1 MKPNIVILDGA
12 TLNNGDLSWQPIKNL
27 GNVTVYDR
35 TPPEK
40 VTERALHADILLINK
55 IVLNA
60 TTLAALP
67 RLRCIALTSTGYN
80 TIDIQAATHQKIIV
94 CNGVGYGTD
103 SVAQHIFAL
112 MLEITNQVGQHN
124 QSVRRGKWAKHPD
137 FCYALH
143 PMMELSGKILGIYG
157 FGRIGQQ
164 TAAIGAAFGMK
175 ILVTSRGK
183 VDNFEQVSLEELCKR
198 SDFIVPTTALTPENQ
213 GIINQK
219 LLNIMKPTTYFI
231 NTSRGALV
239 HEPDLLVALEQRK
252 IAGAALDVL
261 SIEPP
266 RQNILLQAK
275 LKNLII
281 TPHNAWMTREARAR
295 LLQIVADNVQ
305 NFLEGTP
312 KNVVNPL

>member
-12 TLNNGDLSWQPIKNL
+12 TLNNGDLSWQPIQNL
-27 GNVTVYDR
+27 GNVTIYDR
-35 TPPEK
+35 TPPEQ
-40 VTERALHADILLINK
+40 VMERAINADILVINK

-60 TTLAALP
+60 SMIAAMP
-67 RLRCIALTSTGYN
+67 RLRCIALSSTGYN
-80 TIDIQAATHQKIIV
+80 TIDIQAATHHKIIV

-112 MLEITNQVGQHN
+112 ILECTNMVGQHN
-124 QSVRRGKWAKHPD
+124 QSVRREKWTKYPD

-143 PMMELSGKILGIYG
+143 PMMELGGKTLGIYG

-164 TAAIGAAFGMK
+164 TAAIGVAFGMK
-175 ILVTSRGK
+175 ILVVSRGK
-183 VDNFEQVSLEELCKR
+183 VADFEQVSLETLCKR

-213 GIINQK
+213 GIINQI
-219 LLNIMKPTTYFI
+219 LFDIMKPTAYFI

-239 HEPDLLVALEQRK
+239 NEQDLLNALQHQK

-261 SIEPP
+261 SLEPP

-275 LKNLII
+275 LKNLIV
-281 TPHNAWMTREARAR
+281 TPHNAWMTREARTR
-295 LLQIVADNVQ
+295 LLQIVVDNIQ

-312 KNVVNPL
+312 KNVINPL